1 MRRLRAA
8 VPSRLSRSV
17 RMASMAPPAV
27 MWPPRL
33 SMVCVRVRVPSAR
46 WGTVGATGTW
56 WGRWPGAV
64 TVGGALLIGAVTVG
78 VAGRRAPGC
87 LGRQGGPGPGC
98 PGVGSGG

>member
-1 MRRLRAA
+1 
-8 VPSRLSRSV
+8 
-17 RMASMAPPAV
+17 MAPPAV

-46 WGTVGATGTW
+46 WGR
-56 WGRWPGAV
+56 WGQRGRGG
-64 TVGGALLIGAVTVG
+64 VGGGGGDGGRALLIGAVTVG